1 MLPKALKGKPKELLH
16 RKLEQFLQSSSF
28 LLRDDTNKY
37 SRFWNVFAFLCM
49 IIGFARFLFCQ

>member
-16 RKLEQFLQSSSF
+16 RKLEQFLQSSHF
-28 LLRDDTNKY
+28 LLRDDTKY
-37 SRFWNVFAFLCM
+37 SRLWDVFAFLCM